1 MRICRRHG
9 RVRRRPTR
17 AADSPDRLTQSFPP
31 PPGRAGGTRRA
42 RARGPRS
49 ATRCGQPARTT
60 TRKKEKPM
68 EAKSQAA
75 ARTSTTQTP
84 ENLATEEVVIAV
96 DVDDEE

>member
-1 MRICRRHG
+1 MWAARTRSPSSDSRGGFPGSTDPELPAPAWAGRRDPPVHS
-9 RVRRRPTR
+9 PR
-17 AADSPDRLTQSFPP
+17 APQHHP
-31 PPGRAGGTRRA
+31 
-42 RARGPRS
+42 
-49 ATRCGQPARTT
+49 CGQPARTT

>member
-1 MRICRRHG
+1 
-9 RVRRRPTR
+9 
-17 AADSPDRLTQSFPP
+17 
-31 PPGRAGGTRRA
+31 
-42 RARGPRS
+42 
-49 ATRCGQPARTT
+49 
-60 TRKKEKPM
+60 M